1 MIPCPGISEVFFFW
15 GDVFFGETKARPST
29 KKSSRYFPAQF
40 RWDTSHHATQEIHLQ
55 KSGFLIAK
63 ITGR

>member
-1 MIPCPGISEVFFFW
+1 MFFLVKQRH
-15 GDVFFGETKARPST
+15 DPQQ
-29 KKSSRYFPAQF
+29 KSHLDNFPAKF

>member
-1 MIPCPGISEVFFFW
+1 MIPCPGISDFFL
-15 GDVFFGETKARPST
+15 GEGCFFGETKARPST
-29 KKSSRYFPAQF
+29 KKSSRYFPAKF

-55 KSGFLIAK
+55 NSGFLIAK